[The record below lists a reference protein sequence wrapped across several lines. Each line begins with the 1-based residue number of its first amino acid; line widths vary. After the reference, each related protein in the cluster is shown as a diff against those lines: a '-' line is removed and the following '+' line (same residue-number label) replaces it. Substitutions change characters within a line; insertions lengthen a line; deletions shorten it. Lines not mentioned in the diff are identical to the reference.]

1 MTLLEAS
8 RLVIAAE
15 DATLSRDALDLRNP
29 LALREAEAAAE
40 ARRTEAWRQMW
51 RVARAE
57 PEARPTPLTAAVWC
71 ALDARIAWSRG
82 YDQATLGALEAAIAE
97 LRKACE

>member
-15 DATLSRDALDLRNP
+15 DATLSRDALDYRNP

-51 RVARAE
+51 RVARDAGE
-57 PEARPTPLTAAVWC
+57 TPMRLAIAVRCALEARRVWGG
-71 ALDARIAWSRG
+71 DHDDS
-82 YDQATLGALEAAIAE
+82 ALEAAIAE